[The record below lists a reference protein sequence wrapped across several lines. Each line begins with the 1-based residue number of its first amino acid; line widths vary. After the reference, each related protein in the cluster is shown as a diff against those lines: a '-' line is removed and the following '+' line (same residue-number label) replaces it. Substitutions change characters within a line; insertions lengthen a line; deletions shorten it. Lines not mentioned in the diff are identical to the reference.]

1 MVYAILTAL
10 KLIIVPNVGEF
21 PEKVGVMFKYNVDDV
36 VFKQVVVNVCD

>member
-36 VFKQVVVNVCD
+36 VFK